1 MSALGKQINS
11 DDILW
16 EFVTG
21 VLLDTQTIIFFV
33 KIWFVNYSGCLSRL
47 TSWYIFKWSTLL
59 LHMSVLVSG
68 TL

>member
-33 KIWFVNYSGCLSRL
+33 KIWFVIYSGCLSRF
-47 TSWYIFKWSTLL
+47 TS
-59 LHMSVLVSG
+59 
-68 TL
+68 